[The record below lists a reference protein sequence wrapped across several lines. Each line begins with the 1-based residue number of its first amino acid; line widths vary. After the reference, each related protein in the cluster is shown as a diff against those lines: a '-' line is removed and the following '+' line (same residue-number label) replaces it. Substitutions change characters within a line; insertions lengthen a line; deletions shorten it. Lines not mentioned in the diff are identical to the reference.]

1 MTAWTGI
8 SSNEIVTDTD
18 LNQAVQA
25 GIFTPLATIPLLNLG
40 LTKGR
45 ALAYVNL
52 DANSMSTKTNNQLLS
67 KGDFVPG
74 TPTPT
79 PTNTVTP
86 TRTLTPTPTA
96 TPIIYRAITLSN
108 PQSTQQDACAQTSGL
123 TKYIDKNFAIT
134 NGLIIYNDTMLT
146 VKTYTSDPG
155 GYSAIIDGA
164 SKYAVNFDASGNVNT
179 VLDCTLVPSRTP
191 TPTTTPTNTL
201 TPTPTMTIT
210 PSPIIYRAIT
220 LSNPQSTQQDA
231 CAQTTGLTKYISKSF
246 AITNGLVIYN
256 DTMLTGRT
264 YSSDP
269 GGYSAIIDGGTK
281 YAVNFDGTGAVNTV
295 LDCTLVPTR
304 TPSPT
309 PTTTPTNTL
318 TPTSSITPTITPTR
332 SQTPTPSITATITP
346 TNTITPTPSITA
358 TITPTR
364 TLTPTPSITATITP
378 TNTITPTRS
387 QTPTPSITSTVTPT
401 RTITPTMTIT
411 PTRTLTPTPTPA
423 AIVATVTPTN
433 ATCPGGTG
441 SITVTGVSGG
451 FGAPFQT
458 KLNVGGTYTT
468 WTTSTTYSSL
478 GAGSY
483 TIYVRDSA
491 LREVTFGT
499 SITVP
504 SAFSFSGSQTTNSIL
519 IASTGGTG
527 NRTYALFRD
536 TASPYNVGEGTLQS
550 TSASVGAGSQV
561 TFSGLAAG
569 YYWIRVTD
577 ANGCTANT
585 TLYTI

>member
-8 SSNEIVTDTD
+8 TSNEIVTDTD

-40 LTKGR
+40 LTKSR
-45 ALAYVNL
+45 ALSYVNL
-52 DANSMSTKTNNQLLS
+52 DANSMSTKTNNQLLA

-79 PTNTVTP
+79 PTVTQTP
-86 TRTLTPTPTA
+86 TMTMTPTITPS
-96 TPIIYRAITLSN
+96 PIIYRAITLSN

-123 TKYIDKNFAIT
+123 TKYIDKTFAIT
-134 NGLIIYNDTMLT
+134 NGLVIYNDSNLT
-146 VKTYTSDPG
+146 TKTYASDPG

-179 VLDCTLVPSRTP
+179 VLDCTLVPTRTATP
-191 TPTTTPTNTL
+191 TATPTL
-201 TPTPTMTIT
+201 TPTMTIT

-231 CAQTTGLTKYISKSF
+231 CAQTSGLTKYISKSF

-269 GGYSAIIDGGTK
+269 GGYSAIIDGASK

-304 TPSPT
+304 TPSMT
-309 PTTTPTNTL
+309 PTVTPTN
-318 TPTSSITPTITPTR
+318 TITPTR

-364 TLTPTPSITATITP
+364 SQTPTPSITATNTMTPTPSITATITP
-378 TNTITPTRS
+378 TRT
-387 QTPTPSITSTVTPT
+387 QTP
-401 RTITPTMTIT
+401 
-411 PTRTLTPTPTPA
+411 TPTPTPA

-433 ATCPGGTG
+433 VTCPAGTNG
-441 SITVTGVSGG
+441 SITVTGISGG
-451 FGAPFQT
+451 FGAPYQT

-491 LREVTFGT
+491 LREVTFAT
-499 SITVP
+499 TVTAP
-504 SAFSFSGSQTTNSIL
+504 AAFSFSGSQTTNSIL

-527 NRTYALFRD
+527 NRTYRLYQD
-536 TASPYNVGEGTLQS
+536 TASPYNVGEGTVVQ
-550 TSASVGAGSQV
+550 TSLSVGAGSQV

-569 YYWIRVTD
+569 YYWIQVTD
-577 ANGCTANT
+577 ANSCTANT

>member
-8 SSNEIVTDTD
+8 TSNEIVTDTD

-45 ALAYVNL
+45 ALSYVNL

-79 PTNTVTP
+79 PTRTLTPSVTPTNTITP
-86 TRTLTPTPTA
+86 TRTITPTPTA

-269 GGYSAIIDGGTK
+269 GGYSAIIDGATK

-309 PTTTPTNTL
+309 PT
-318 TPTSSITPTITPTR
+318 
-332 SQTPTPSITATITP
+332 
-346 TNTITPTPSITA
+346 
-358 TITPTR
+358 
-364 TLTPTPSITATITP
+364 
-378 TNTITPTRS
+378 NTITPTRS
-387 QTPTPSITSTVTPT
+387 QTPTPSITSTITPTRTITPTPSITATRTQTPTPSITSTITPT

-478 GAGSY
+478 AAGSY

-491 LREVTFGT
+491 LREVTFAT
-499 SITVP
+499 SVTVP
-504 SAFSFSGSQTTNSIL
+504 AAFSFSGSQTTNSIL

-527 NRTYALFRD
+527 NRTYALYRD

-550 TSASVGAGSQV
+550 TSTSVAAGSQV
-561 TFSGLAAG
+561 TFSGLSAG

-585 TLYTI
+585 TLYTL

>member
-8 SSNEIVTDTD
+8 TSNEVVTDTD

-25 GIFTPLATIPLLNLG
+25 GLFTPIATIPLLNLG
-40 LTKGR
+40 LTKSR
-45 ALAYVNL
+45 ALSYANL
-52 DANSMSTKTNNQLLS
+52 DANSMSTKTNGQLLVKS
-67 KGDFVPG
+67 DFVGG
-74 TPTPT
+74 TPTP
-79 PTNTVTP
+79 TP
-86 TRTLTPTPTA
+86 TRTLTPTVTMTPTM
-96 TPIIYRAITLSN
+96 TPSPVIYRAITLSN
-108 PQSTQQDACAQTSGL
+108 PQSTQQDACAQVSGL

-134 NGLIIYNDTMLT
+134 NGLIIYNNSGLT
-146 VKTYTSDPG
+146 TRTYTSNPG

-164 SKYAVNFDASGNVNT
+164 SKYAVNFDASGNVDT
-179 VLDCTLVPSRTP
+179 VLDCTLVPTRTATP
-191 TPTTTPTNTL
+191 TATL

-231 CAQTTGLTKYISKSF
+231 CAQTSGLTKYIGKSF

-269 GGYSAIIDGGTK
+269 GGYSAIIDGGSK

-304 TPSPT
+304 TPSM
-309 PTTTPTNTL
+309 
-318 TPTSSITPTITPTR
+318 TPTITPTR

-346 TNTITPTPSITA
+346 TRTITPTPSITA

-364 TLTPTPSITATITP
+364 TLTPTPSIT
-378 TNTITPTRS
+378 PTR
-387 QTPTPSITSTVTPT
+387 
-401 RTITPTMTIT
+401 
-411 PTRTLTPTPTPA
+411 TPA

-441 SITVTGVSGG
+441 SITVTSVSGG

-483 TIYVRDSA
+483 TIYVRDSQ

-499 SITVP
+499 SVTVP
-504 SAFSFSGSQTTNSIL
+504 AAFSFSGSQTTSSIL

-527 NRTYALFRD
+527 NRTYALYRD

-550 TSASVGAGSQV
+550 TSTSVAAGSQV
-561 TFSGLAAG
+561 TFSGLSAG